1 MTWGS
6 VDIRCCSLINAYWS
20 DTIASR
26 SAPDRERIHV
36 GAYEIRIVL
45 LRRSSV
51 VREFNAF
58 RFVSRRSVRRSDTLS
73 LQVTRET
80 PLSTR
85 THRHRTPLP
94 CDSHDSHRKRPVVRI
109 YHVTVRNGGQTRI
122 GTTQISDQTRMTHR
136 LRSTHSHDCSTFVF
150 DSLRTP
156 LTERSTKS
164 CVH

>member
-26 SAPDRERIHV
+26 SAPDRVTYTR
-36 GAYEIRIVL
+36 GCIRIVL

-58 RFVSRRSVRRSDTLS
+58 RFVSVRTSLRHTQSPGYERDTVEL
-73 LQVTRET
+73 
-80 PLSTR
+80 TR

-109 YHVTVRNGGQTRI
+109 YHVTVRNGGLTRI
-122 GTTQISDQTRMTHR
+122 GTTQISGQTRMTHR